1 MRGAVL
7 IVNPYASRVTEE
19 LIDGVENVLE
29 PVETLRTER
38 AGHAIELAR
47 EADADAIVVLS
58 GDGGFNEVLNGVRPG
73 VAVGFVP
80 GGGTSVLPRALGL
93 PRDPLAAARQ
103 IASGRTRRI
112 SLGRVNG
119 RRFAF
124 SAGVGLDAELIR
136 LLDERGR
143 DASGRR
149 PGDLVFA
156 WTAVSALAR
165 HRGRFEPVLE
175 IADRGEAAFAL
186 VGNANPYT
194 YAGPIPLR
202 LTPEASF
209 EGGLDL
215 VAPRDVKASDVAPFC
230 RICRSRPGSG
240 ARARRDLRPRSRP
253 DRDPLARAAAAP
265 GRRRGSR
272 RRDRGRARGGARR
285 GRRLRRSLNRS
296 D

>member
-19 LIDGVENVLE
+19 LIDGVERVLE

-38 AGHAIELAR
+38 AGHATELAR

-93 PRDPLAAARQ
+93 ARHPLAAARQ
-103 IASGRTRRI
+103 IAAGHTRRI

-136 LLDERGR
+136 LLDARGR

-186 VGNANPYT
+186 VGNTDPYT

-215 VAPRDVKASDVAPFC
+215 VAPRDVKARTWPRFAAYAVRGRGQERARDVIYGHDLD
-230 RICRSRPGSG
+230 RIEIRSREPQPLQVDGEDLG
-240 ARARRDLRPRSRP
+240 DVTEVVLEAERDAVTVFSQ
-253 DRDPLARAAAAP
+253 
-265 GRRRGSR
+265 S
-272 RRDRGRARGGARR
+272 
-285 GRRLRRSLNRS
+285 
-296 D
+296 

>member
-1 MRGAVL
+1 LRGSVL
-7 IVNPYASRVTEE
+7 IVNPYASRVTDE
-19 LIDGVENVLE
+19 LIDGVERVLD

-38 AGHAIELAR
+38 AGHATELAR

-58 GDGGFNEVLNGVRPG
+58 GDGGFNEVLNGVRAG
-73 VAVGFVP
+73 VTVGFVP

-93 PRDPLAAARQ
+93 PRDPLAAARR
-103 IASGRTRRI
+103 IAVGRTRRI

-156 WTAVSALAR
+156 WTALSALAR
-165 HRGRFEPVLE
+165 HRGRFEPMLE

-202 LTPEASF
+202 LTPEASS

-215 VAPRDVKASDVAPFC
+215 VAPRDVKARTWPRFAAYAVRGRGQERARDVIYGHDLD
-230 RICRSRPGSG
+230 RIEIRSREPQPLQVDGEDLG
-240 ARARRDLRPRSRP
+240 DVTEVVLEAERDAVTVFSQ
-253 DRDPLARAAAAP
+253 
-265 GRRRGSR
+265 S
-272 RRDRGRARGGARR
+272 
-285 GRRLRRSLNRS
+285 
-296 D
+296 

>member
-1 MRGAVL
+1 VRTIL
-7 IVNPYASRVTEE
+7 IVNPYASRVTDE
-19 LIDGVENVLE
+19 LIDDVERVLD

-38 AGHAIELAR
+38 AGHATALAR
-47 EADADAIVVLS
+47 DADADAIVVLS
-58 GDGGFNEVLNGVRPG
+58 GDGGFNEVLNGVRAG
-73 VAVGFVP
+73 VTVGFVP

-93 PRDPLAAARQ
+93 PRDPLAAARS
-103 IASGRTRRI
+103 IAVGRTRRI

-156 WTAVSALAR
+156 WTALSALAR
-165 HRGRFEPVLE
+165 HRGRFEPMLE

-215 VAPRDVKASDVAPFC
+215 VAPRDVKARTWPRFAAYAVRGRGQERARDVIYGHDLD
-230 RICRSRPGSG
+230 RIEIRSREPQPLQVDGEDLG
-240 ARARRDLRPRSRP
+240 DVTEVVLEAERDAVTVFSQ
-253 DRDPLARAAAAP
+253 
-265 GRRRGSR
+265 S
-272 RRDRGRARGGARR
+272 
-285 GRRLRRSLNRS
+285 
-296 D
+296 

>member
-1 MRGAVL
+1 MRTIL

-19 LIDGVENVLE
+19 LIDGVERELE

-93 PRDPLAAARQ
+93 ARDPLAAARQ
-103 IASGRTRRI
+103 IAAGHTRRI

-136 LLDERGR
+136 LLDARGR

-156 WTAVSALAR
+156 WNAVSALAR

-175 IADRGEAAFAL
+175 IADRGQAAFAL
-186 VGNANPYT
+186 VGNTDPYT

-202 LTPEASF
+202 LTPEARF

-215 VAPRDVKASDVAPFC
+215 VAPRDVRARAWPRFAAYAVRGRGQERARDVIYGHDLD
-230 RICRSRPGSG
+230 RIEIRSREPQPLQVDGEDLG
-240 ARARRDLRPRSRP
+240 DVTEVVLEAERDAVTVFSE
-253 DRDPLARAAAAP
+253 
-265 GRRRGSR
+265 S
-272 RRDRGRARGGARR
+272 
-285 GRRLRRSLNRS
+285 
-296 D
+296 

>member
-1 MRGAVL
+1 MKGAVL

-19 LIDGVENVLE
+19 LIDGVERVLE

-38 AGHAIELAR
+38 AGHATELAR

-93 PRDPLAAARQ
+93 PRDPLAAARADRVRPHAPDLARPRERPPLRLQ
-103 IASGRTRRI
+103 LPAS
-112 SLGRVNG
+112 
-119 RRFAF
+119 
-124 SAGVGLDAELIR
+124 GLDAELIR

-186 VGNANPYT
+186 VGNADPYT

-215 VAPRDVKASDVAPFC
+215 VAPRDVKARTWPRFAAYAVRGRGQERARDVIYGHDLD
-230 RICRSRPGSG
+230 RIEIRSREPQPLQVDGEDLG
-240 ARARRDLRPRSRP
+240 DVTEVVLEAERDAVTVFSQ
-253 DRDPLARAAAAP
+253 
-265 GRRRGSR
+265 S
-272 RRDRGRARGGARR
+272 
-285 GRRLRRSLNRS
+285 
-296 D
+296 

>member
-19 LIDGVENVLE
+19 LIDGVERVLE

-136 LLDERGR
+136 LLDARGR

-156 WTAVSALAR
+156 WTARLSPR
-165 HRGRFEPVLE
+165 PSSR
-175 IADRGEAAFAL
+175 
-186 VGNANPYT
+186 
-194 YAGPIPLR
+194 PLR
-202 LTPEASF
+202 A
-209 EGGLDL
+209 
-215 VAPRDVKASDVAPFC
+215 
-230 RICRSRPGSG
+230 G
-240 ARARRDLRPRSRP
+240 ARDRRPRARPRSRSSGTRIP
-253 DRDPLARAAAAP
+253 TRTPARF
-265 GRRRGSR
+265 
-272 RRDRGRARGGARR
+272 
-285 GRRLRRSLNRS
+285 RSG
-296 D
+296 

>member
-175 IADRGEAAFAL
+175 ITDRGEAAFAL

-215 VAPRDVKASDVAPFC
+215 VAPRDVKARTWPRFAAYAVRGRGQERARDVIYGHDLD
-230 RICRSRPGSG
+230 RIEIRSREPQPLQVDGEDLG
-240 ARARRDLRPRSRP
+240 DVTEVVLEAERDAVTVFSQ
-253 DRDPLARAAAAP
+253 
-265 GRRRGSR
+265 S
-272 RRDRGRARGGARR
+272 
-285 GRRLRRSLNRS
+285 
-296 D
+296 